1 MNTILLCFLTI
12 FMTEY
17 RYNSLHYYLLNFLT
31 IYISIPSLL
40 LKLYCTMSNFFFL
53 ETFLVLYSNNILDLP
68 IHMSDFSHGS
78 NPWNINLF
86 LFYPRLQPLHLPSTV
101 QLFFTNTSERQE
113 TLKLHLFIS
122 FSFFFELEFSL
133 HRPGWS
139 GT

>member
-101 QLFFTNTSERQE
+101 QLFFTNTLERQE

-122 FSFFFELEFSL
+122 FSFF
-133 HRPGWS
+133 
-139 GT
+139 

>member
-17 RYNSLHYYLLNFLT
+17 HYNSLHYYLLNFLT

-40 LKLYCTMSNFFFL
+40 LKLYWTMPKFFFL
-53 ETFLVLYSNNILDLP
+53 ETLLVLYSNSFLDLP

-86 LFYPRLQPLHLPSTV
+86 LFYPRLQPLHLPSTCST
-101 QLFFTNTSERQE
+101 FFNNTLERQE
-113 TLKLHLFIS
+113 PLKMHLFIS
-122 FSFFFELEFSL
+122 FSFFFFLFL
-133 HRPGWS
+133 R
-139 GT
+139 